1 MGLSMAS
8 VSITYM
14 MSMPI
19 VFFLTKRIS
28 KRGVLFIGLSLQT
41 IGVIVSGTEKLNS
54 FENPGFFSL
63 VGLAIFGIGMGF
75 VTIPVMPEILD
86 SIEEDPRF
94 INYDEQ
100 HLYNICSGYFIV
112 C

>member
-1 MGLSMAS
+1 LD
-8 VSITYM
+8 V
-14 MSMPI
+14 
-19 VFFLTKRIS
+19 R
-28 KRGVLFIGLSLQT
+28 VL
-41 IGVIVSGTEKLNS
+41 N
-54 FENPGFFSL
+54 
-63 VGLAIFGIGMGF
+63 GIGMGF

>member
-1 MGLSMAS
+1 LNSKIS
-8 VSITYM
+8 KCLKW
-14 MSMPI
+14 
-19 VFFLTKRIS
+19 LTKKIS

-41 IGVIVSGTEKLNS
+41 IGVIVSGIEKVNV

-63 VGLAIFGIGMGF
+63 IGLAIFGIGMGF

-86 SIEEDPRF
+86 SIEEDPSF
-94 INYDEQ
+94 VYYDEQ
-100 HLYNICSGYFIV
+100 HLYNTCSGYFSV